1 MSFFFSLTHT
11 FHVCPFLSF
20 FLSFFPYCF
29 HTPEELY
36 LEQNEFTGT
45 IPNEVGK
52 IRAVRDLFLGTN
64 KLEGK
69 IPDIIGT
76 LTNLRALGLDENF
89 LTGTIPNLWDLKK
102 LREFLNHDV
111 VVVAEGGGIIVVV
124 VVQSFCLPC
133 TYQSFSLSLFC
144 PFATVILYLD
154 SNELTGTI
162 PRDVRHLTDKVD
174 FRLRKNNLNGT
185 IPETIHQMSHLELFY
200 VDDNELTGTIP
211 ELWDL
216 MLRVQE
222 IQLYKNKLSG
232 NLPDSIREL
241 KDLSEYGMGHNPC
254 CSYWCFSLYYSSLT
268 RSLSLSLSV
277 SLFLFNVQN

>member
-1 MSFFFSLTHT
+1 M
-11 FHVCPFLSF
+11 
-20 FLSFFPYCF
+20 
-29 HTPEELY
+29 
-36 LEQNEFTGT
+36 
-45 IPNEVGK
+45 
-52 IRAVRDLFLGTN
+52 GTN

-102 LREFLNHDV
+102 LREFLNYDV
-111 VVVAEGGGIIVVV
+111 VAVAEGGGVIVVV

-133 TYQSFSLSLFC
+133 TYQSFSLSLFY

-162 PRDVRHLTDKVD
+162 PRDVRHLTDMMD
-174 FRLRKNNLNGT
+174 FRLRKNSLNGT

-232 NLPDSIREL
+232 NLPDSIHEL
-241 KDLSEYGMGHNPC
+241 KDLSEYGM
-254 CSYWCFSLYYSSLT
+254 
-268 RSLSLSLSV
+268 
-277 SLFLFNVQN
+277 